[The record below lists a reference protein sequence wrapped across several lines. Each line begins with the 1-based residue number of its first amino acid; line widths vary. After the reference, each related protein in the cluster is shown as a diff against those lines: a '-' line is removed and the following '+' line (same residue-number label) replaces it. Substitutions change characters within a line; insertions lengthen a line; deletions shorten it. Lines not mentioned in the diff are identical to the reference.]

1 MDRLDIVEAWNEA
14 EELSCSLRELN
25 DNEIIECKQSLLER
39 ANIIMS
45 CLNKYVSEK
54 DLKEERCLEKKR

>member
-1 MDRLDIVEAWNEA
+1 MNRLDIVKAWNEA

-25 DNEIIECKQSLLER
+25 DDEIIECKESLLDR
-39 ANIIMS
+39 VDIIMS

-54 DLKEERCLEKKR
+54 DLQDIT